1 MLLAAAP
8 LAPARAQEELPDGIP
23 AGRWVLAPFVRF
35 TYENDDNIFR
45 RSESTGQVEAD
56 QVATIWGG
64 ATASLPVRNSLLEL
78 SAELSRFDYKN
89 NEFPRDFSRDFGA
102 IFTSN
107 FGTGDTVSISER
119 FLRGISSTQ
128 VRDADPGGDVGELT
142 FQGRPFNL
150 NEIQL
155 EVIRAV
161 PTNIGYSININR
173 LDLNWERVEGF
184 IPSYDY
190 RGWNNGVEVRKP
202 IPGRRWIIASYD
214 RRRLDHFDPNEEEAD
229 FGEPFRKEASDGRFA
244 FKLVPSSEFE
254 GLVGSARWRVP
265 VGGRSK
271 LDMAV
276 IRRPLPST
284 FDTYYISNDLRVHLS
299 REWLRDSR
307 VGVDI
312 RVGRNVYGDLLK
324 NSEGSLVC
332 GDSIRKDTRTVA
344 DVYADWSPSQ
354 RVGFRV
360 GAQID
365 NRDSNCETFEYQSS
379 QLLAGVSYGWY

>member
-23 AGRWVLAPFVRF
+23 AGRWILAPFVRF

-161 PTNIGYSININR
+161 PTSVGYSINITR
-173 LDLNWERVEGF
+173 LDLNWERVADRF

-190 RGWNNGVEVRKP
+190 RGWDNGVEISTRTRK
-202 IPGRRWIIASYD
+202 RQTSA
-214 RRRLDHFDPNEEEAD
+214 N
-229 FGEPFRKEASDGRFA
+229 RFA
-244 FKLVPSSEFE
+244 RRHRMPCRSESAGSNRGAARSSFAWDTAASPSNSFHPRNSRGSWARLAGGCRWVVGPSS
-254 GLVGSARWRVP
+254 
-265 VGGRSK
+265 
-271 LDMAV
+271 
-276 IRRPLPST
+276 T
-284 FDTYYISNDLRVHLS
+284 
-299 REWLRDSR
+299 WL
-307 VGVDI
+307 
-312 RVGRNVYGDLLK
+312 
-324 NSEGSLVC
+324 
-332 GDSIRKDTRTVA
+332 
-344 DVYADWSPSQ
+344 
-354 RVGFRV
+354 
-360 GAQID
+360 
-365 NRDSNCETFEYQSS
+365 
-379 QLLAGVSYGWY
+379 